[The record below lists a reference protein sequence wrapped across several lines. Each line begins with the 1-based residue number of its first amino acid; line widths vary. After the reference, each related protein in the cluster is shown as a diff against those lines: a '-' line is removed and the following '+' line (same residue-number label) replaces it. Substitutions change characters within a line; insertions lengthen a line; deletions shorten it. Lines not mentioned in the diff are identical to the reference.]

1 MYSIVN
7 DSQLKTWTVQES
19 ENGQRLDVFLAHH
32 LKVSRTIATR
42 LAADCLVNE
51 KPRKSSHSLK
61 TNEVVQCPHEEDE
74 VINVDTAQ
82 HTPIVKHEFPPVL
95 FEDEHLIIVNKP
107 RGLTVHAGAGEQ
119 ETLVDLLQQRGTP
132 LSSLGEEDRAGIV
145 HRLDK
150 DTSGVMVV
158 CKTNA
163 AHEILAEDFAKRRVK
178 KTYIA
183 LVCGVPPQQGR
194 IDTPIFRH
202 PVQRKKMTVQATGRA
217 AVTDYKVLMSW
228 HQFALVEVDLKTGRT
243 HQIRVHFQYI
253 NHPVV
258 GDAVY
263 SGYKRAVSSAKNSEL
278 KSALREMHYQAL
290 HAARLQMEHPITKVL
305 LDIETPLPEDMQNL
319 IELLNKETVGSR

>member
-1 MYSIVN
+1 MYFIVN
-7 DSQLKTWTVQES
+7 DSRLKTWKVQEF
-19 ENGQRLDVFLAHH
+19 ENGQRLDAFLAHR
-32 LKVSRTIATR
+32 LDVSRSIATR
-42 LAADCLVNE
+42 LAADCFVNN
-51 KPRKSSHSLK
+51 KPRKGSHSLK
-61 TNEVVQCPHEEDE
+61 TDDVVQSPAIKKDEETE
-74 VINVDTAQ
+74 TQREQ
-82 HTPIVKHEFPPVL
+82 HAAIVTHEFPPVL
-95 FEDEHLIIVNKP
+95 FEDEHLIIINKP

-158 CKTNA
+158 CKTNE

-178 KTYIA
+178 KIYKA

-194 IDTPIFRH
+194 IDAPIFRH
-202 PVQRKKMTVQATGRA
+202 PVQRKKMAVVATGRP
-217 AVTDYKVLMSW
+217 AVTDYKVLLSW

-258 GDAVY
+258 GDSVY
-263 SGYKRAVSSAKNSEL
+263 GGYNRAIAAAKSEDVKDAL
-278 KSALREMHYQAL
+278 KNMHYQAL
-290 HAARLQMEHPITKVL
+290 HAAKLQLQHPITKVL
-305 LDIETPLPEDMQNL
+305 LEIEAPLPDDIQNL
-319 IELLNKETVGSR
+319 IELLNSHEV

>member
-1 MYSIVN
+1 
-7 DSQLKTWTVQES
+7 
-19 ENGQRLDVFLAHH
+19 
-32 LKVSRTIATR
+32 
-42 LAADCLVNE
+42 
-51 KPRKSSHSLK
+51 
-61 TNEVVQCPHEEDE
+61 
-74 VINVDTAQ
+74 
-82 HTPIVKHEFPPVL
+82 L

-119 ETLVDLLQQRGTP
+119 ETLVDLLRQRGTP

-158 CKTNA
+158 CKTNE

-178 KTYIA
+178 KIYKA

-194 IDTPIFRH
+194 IDAPIFRH
-202 PVQRKKMTVQATGRA
+202 PVQRKKMAVVATGRS
-217 AVTDYKVLMSW
+217 AVTDYKVLLSW

-258 GDAVY
+258 GDSVY
-263 SGYKRAVSSAKNSEL
+263 GGYNRAIAAAKSDAL
-278 KSALREMHYQAL
+278 KDALKNMHYQAL
-290 HAARLQMEHPITKVL
+290 HAAKLQLEHPITKVL
-305 LDIETPLPEDMQNL
+305 LEIEAPLPEDIQNL
-319 IELLNKETVGSR
+319 IELLNSHEV

>member
-1 MYSIVN
+1 MYFIVN
-7 DSQLKTWTVQES
+7 DSQLKTWKVQES

-32 LKVSRTIATR
+32 LDVSRSVATK
-42 LAADCLVNE
+42 LAADCFVNN
-51 KPRKSSHSLK
+51 KSRKGSHSLK
-61 TNEVVQCPHEEDE
+61 TNDVVQSPEIAENAE
-74 VINVDTAQ
+74 TKIEQRAE
-82 HTPIVKHEFPPVL
+82 IVRNEFPQIL

-132 LSSLGEEDRAGIV
+132 LSSLGEEERAGIV

-158 CKTNA
+158 CKTNE

-178 KTYIA
+178 KIYKA

-194 IDTPIFRH
+194 IDAPIFRH
-202 PVQRKKMTVQATGRA
+202 PVQRKKMAVIATGRP
-217 AVTDYKVLMSW
+217 AVTDYKVLLSW

-258 GDAVY
+258 GDSVY
-263 SGYKRAVSSAKNSEL
+263 SGYNRAVASAKSDDVKDAL
-278 KSALREMHYQAL
+278 KNMHYQAL
-290 HAARLQMEHPITKVL
+290 HAAKLQMEHPITKVL
-305 LDIETPLPEDMQNL
+305 LDIEAPLPDDIQNL
-319 IELLNKETVGSR
+319 IELLNAHEV